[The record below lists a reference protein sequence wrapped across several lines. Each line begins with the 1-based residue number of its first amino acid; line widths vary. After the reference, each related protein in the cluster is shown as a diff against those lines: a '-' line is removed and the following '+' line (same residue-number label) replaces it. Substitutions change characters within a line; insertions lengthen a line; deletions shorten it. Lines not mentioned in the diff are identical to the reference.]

1 MKIYAVSPLG
11 VRIEL
16 DVSKNITVRDL
27 KNIIKNKIRQIRGSI
42 YSMNYMTIC
51 YCGDVLDDD
60 NETLQDCDIE
70 DGVTIS
76 FSFYYGCGGSENSD
90 YSTNINAVN
99 KRENVGNIYSYMIK
113 GSNEGTVWGDH
124 IYTDDSNIAMAAVLE
139 GKCQLGEE
147 KTVDIKMIEGKSS
160 YSSANKN
167 GVSSVTYGSWPASYI
182 FL

>member
-1 MKIYAVSPLG
+1 MKIYAHSCFG
-11 VRIEL
+11 ERIEL

-42 YSMNYMTIC
+42 YSMNDMKIY
-51 YCGDVLDDD
+51 YCGDVLDDY
-60 NETLQDCDIE
+60 EMTLQDCDIE
-70 DGVTIS
+70 DGSIIS
-76 FSFYYGCGGSENSD
+76 FPIFDGGGSENSD

-147 KTVDIKMIEGKSS
+147 KTVNIKMIEGKSS